1 MISSFDVIAPQ
12 TNNIFI
18 IVHVDI
24 KRQYYIIP
32 SQIKPLIYEP
42 SSFFDTFEYN
52 RKRTRYTY
60 IQVIKLRVIFLSVC
74 SLVMRIL

>member
-32 SQIKPLIYEP
+32 SQIKPLIYE
-42 SSFFDTFEYN
+42 
-52 RKRTRYTY
+52 RAH
-60 IQVIKLRVIFLSVC
+60 FLT
-74 SLVMRIL
+74 LLNTIEKELDIHIYK